1 MNFALNFASNSPR
14 QRAATTALLTPS
26 ELVTLVGKQEHEIVD
41 LRRQVAWFQRQIFG
55 QKSERRQPEP
65 DGVQASL
72 GDAFVVVP
80 DETLP
85 NKKSRIAEHTR
96 ETKPK
101 CPTSGADESTLFF
114 DDRQVPVEVIAVAN
128 PEAAG
133 LRPGEFDVI
142 GEKVSHRLAQRPGS
156 YVILKYVRPVIK
168 RHDTEILSCP
178 PAPVGVLDGSRAD
191 VSFIAGM
198 IVDKFAF
205 HLPLYRQHL
214 RLRDAGIDVS
224 RPWLT
229 QTMQNAVALLEP
241 IHDAQLDAIR
251 TSRVIS
257 MDETP
262 IKAGPNGK
270 GKMKAAYFWPV
281 YGEMDEI
288 CFLYYP
294 SRSARHVQEALG
306 LSPPKDA
313 VLQTD
318 GYGAY
323 AHYAKKTGITHAQC
337 WAHSRRK
344 IFEAQQMEPE
354 PANQMLDWIGAL
366 YAVESQIRDE
376 NLTGNAKR
384 ARRQQQSKPIAERLF
399 KWIDTQ
405 FEKQGFLPSSPFLAA
420 LAYIRERR
428 VGLSVYLDDPDVAID
443 TNHLERV
450 LRVIPMGRKNWLFC
464 WTELGAKHV
473 GIVQSLIATCRLHDI
488 NPYDYLVDVL
498 QRVGQHPASL
508 AHQLTPRLWKQL
520 FSANPLRSDLHD
532 LRSSCGQTGA
542 LSITADPH
550 HITTQRNNAVG

>member
-1 MNFALNFASNSPR
+1 MHSTANSSR
-14 QRAATTALLTPS
+14 QTAAISANLSAP
-26 ELVTLVGKQEHEIVD
+26 ELVALVGKLEHENIN

-55 QKSERRQPEP
+55 QKSERRHPEP
-65 DGVQASL
+65 EGVQGSL
-72 GDAFVVVP
+72 GESFAAVP
-80 DETLP
+80 ETTP
-85 NKKSRIAEHTR
+85 SNKKTKIAAHER
-96 ETKPK
+96 EAKPK
-101 CPTSGADESTLFF
+101 SPTNGDDESALFF
-114 DDRQVPVEVIAVAN
+114 DDKKVPVEVIHVPN
-128 PEAAG
+128 PDAAG
-133 LRPGEFDVI
+133 LASDEFEVI

-168 RHDTEILSCP
+168 RNDTQVLSCA
-178 PAPVGVLDGSRAD
+178 PAPVGVIDGSRAD

-205 HLPLYRQHL
+205 HLPLYRQHQ

-229 QTMQNAVALLEP
+229 QVGQGGVSLLEP
-241 IHDAQLDAIR
+241 IYDALWGSIR
-251 TSRVIS
+251 SSRVKA

-281 YGEMDEI
+281 YGELDEI

-294 SRSARHVQEALG
+294 SRSAKHVEDALG
-306 LSPPKDA
+306 LSPPKGA

-318 GYGAY
+318 GYSAY
-323 AHYAKKTGITHAQC
+323 EHYAKKTGITHAQC

-344 IFEAQQMEPE
+344 IFEAQDMEPE
-354 PANQMLDWIGAL
+354 PANQMLDWIGSL
-366 YAVESQIRDE
+366 YAVESQIREE

-384 ARRQQQSKPIAERLF
+384 DRRQEQARPILEHLF
-399 KWIDTQ
+399 QWIDIQ
-405 FEKQGFLPSSPFLAA
+405 FEKQGFLPSSPFLGA

-428 VGLSVYLDDPDVAID
+428 AGLSVYLDDPDVAID
-443 TNHLERV
+443 TNHLERA
-450 LRVIPMGRKNWLFC
+450 LRVIPMGKKNWLFC

-488 NPYDYLVDVL
+488 NPYDYFVDVL

-508 AHQLTPRLWKQL
+508 VHELTPRIWKER
-520 FSANPLRSDLHD
+520 FAANPLRSDLHEHASRLHNPD
-532 LRSSCGQTGA
+532 G
-542 LSITADPH
+542 
-550 HITTQRNNAVG
+550 V